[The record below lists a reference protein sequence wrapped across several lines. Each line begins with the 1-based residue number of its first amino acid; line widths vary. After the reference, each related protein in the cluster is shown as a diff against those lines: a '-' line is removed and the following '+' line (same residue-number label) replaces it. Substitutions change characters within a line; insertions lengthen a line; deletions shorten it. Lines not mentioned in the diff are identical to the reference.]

1 MMKLMNAALST
12 FGGKEEEAAQ
22 TGAVAADGTAKRE
35 FDELIRNEYK
45 QEFNERVQAILDR
58 RFKTVNA
65 ELSAVRPIMA
75 LLRQR
80 YGVKEGAGS
89 AEAVRGALEHDEAFW
104 GAAAEPTGMQ
114 PAQYRRLLQ
123 AEADSQELRARLA
136 AQQTAQQ
143 RRAEMERLNR
153 EAEQVRERYPDF
165 DLRAELEETPNFGA
179 LIQRGIDMLTAYQV
193 CHQDE
198 ILEQAA
204 QSAESRTMN
213 RVRANRSRP
222 VENGRGGSRAVR
234 LSSDPSKWTKEQF
247 RDVSRRVARGERIV
261 L

>member
-1 MMKLMNAALST
+1 MQLINMTLSAFGEAEMMQPGIPAA
-12 FGGKEEEAAQ
+12 EH
-22 TGAVAADGTAKRE
+22 TAKRS
-35 FDELIRNEYK
+35 FDELVKNEYK
-45 QEFNERVQAILDR
+45 KEFSERVQAILDR

-80 YGVKEGAGS
+80 YGVKDGAGA
-89 AEAVRGALEHDEAFW
+89 AEAVRRALEHDEAFW

-123 AEADSQELRARLA
+123 AEADSQELRTRLA
-136 AQQTAQQ
+136 AQQTAQ
-143 RRAEMERLNR
+143 RRREELDRLNR
-153 EAEQVRERYPDF
+153 EAEQVKERYPDF
-165 DLRAELEETPNFGA
+165 DLRAELEGTANFGA

-204 QSAESRTMN
+204 QDAESRTMS

-234 LSSDPSKWTKEQF
+234 LSSDPSKWTKEQV
-247 RDVSRRVARGERIV
+247 RDVSRRVSRGERIV